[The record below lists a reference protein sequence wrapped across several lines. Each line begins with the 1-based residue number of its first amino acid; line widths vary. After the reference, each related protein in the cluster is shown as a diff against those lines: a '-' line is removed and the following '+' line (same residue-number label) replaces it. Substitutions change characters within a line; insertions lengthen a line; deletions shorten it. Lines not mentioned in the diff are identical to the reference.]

1 MMMTLTLKKPPPK
14 QIGRLNLSSSAFS
27 GSVRQPAQLSL
38 KFESNLQIGVGP
50 LQLTSKTT
58 YGSRHR
64 PDVPPETHFSLFYLS
79 SEWWSA
85 FRPNCTALTIL
96 TSSCL
101 EVWTGPLPG
110 SKMEMMMMTKQK
122 NKSKKKTKRLSFTN
136 SINSRSGA
144 WIGSS
149 PTAGEVWIW
158 KLRILFTSL
167 NYYWS
172 IRNQS
177 ESNDFYGY

>member
-1 MMMTLTLKKPPPK
+1 MMMIMTTLTLKKPPPK
-14 QIGRLNLSSSAFS
+14 QIGRLNLSSSAFA

-50 LQLTSKTT
+50 RQLTSKTT

-64 PDVPPETHFSLFYLS
+64 PDVPPENSFYLS

-110 SKMEMMMMTKQK
+110 REMEMMMMTKQK
-122 NKSKKKTKRLSFTN
+122 TNRKRKQRDYLLP
-136 SINSRSGA
+136 I
-144 WIGSS
+144 
-149 PTAGEVWIW
+149 PLTAGAGLELGRVPPREKFGFESWEFC
-158 KLRILFTSL
+158 L
-167 NYYWS
+167 
-172 IRNQS
+172 Q
-177 ESNDFYGY
+177 SNDFLWFLTWSSLTVFSSN